1 VGLYAQTR
9 AREPLARRFGSG
21 GAGIWTAGAQ
31 FTAFVI
37 VPVLLTLFLVGVA
50 VSGNFFAVDFGAGPW
65 VAGGRLFAGLSP
77 YVGPHSPQLAHG
89 SPFVY
94 PALSA
99 VLLAPLSLISHA
111 AAEGIFTA
119 VSMAAVVLTLRVLN
133 VRDWRVY
140 GLVFLWPPVISGWQT
155 ANVTLLIGL
164 GIALAWRHREH
175 PAIAGGLIAL
185 LISVKVFA
193 WPLALWLLAT
203 RRYAA
208 LGYAVALGLVMN
220 LIAWALLGFDQ
231 IGVYARLISALT
243 RIQERRGYS
252 LLALGLAHGLSRTL
266 AYGLALGIAAVAG
279 VACVALG
286 RRGYDRPAFALSIA
300 TCLLAT
306 PIIWLHYFALL
317 LVPLA
322 VVRPR
327 LAPIWF
333 APLLLLA
340 FPASEPRPWEV
351 VATLIVSGA
360 LTAVAVKQARP
371 SRARVM
377 AVEPLTALTTPAAP
391 AAS

>member
-1 VGLYAQTR
+1 VGLFAQIR
-9 AREPLARRFGSG
+9 AREPRAGLFGPGRRGLSS
-21 GAGIWTAGAQ
+21 TGAQ
-31 FTAFVI
+31 VTAFVI
-37 VPVLLTLFLVGVA
+37 VPVLLTAFLIEVA
-50 VSGNFFAVDFGAGPW
+50 VSGHFFAVDFGAGPW

-77 YVGPHSPQLAHG
+77 YVGPHASALAHG

-99 VLLAPLSLISHA
+99 VLLAPLSLISHGV
-111 AAEGIFTA
+111 AEGIFTA
-119 VSMAAVVLTLRVLN
+119 LSMAAVLLTLRALN

-155 ANVTLLIGL
+155 ANLTLLIGL

-175 PAIAGGLIAL
+175 PVVAGGLIAL
-185 LISVKVFA
+185 LISVKVFV

-208 LGYAVALGLVMN
+208 LGYAAALGLVMN
-220 LIAWALLGFDQ
+220 LIAWAVLGFDQ
-231 IGVYARLISALT
+231 IGVYTRLISALT

-252 LLALGLAHGLSRTL
+252 LLALGLGHGLSRTL
-266 AYGLALGIAAVAG
+266 AYALALSVAAAAG

-322 VVRPR
+322 LARPR

-333 APLLLLA
+333 APLLLVA
-340 FPASEPRPWEV
+340 FPASEPRPWQI
-351 VATLIVSGA
+351 VATLVVGGA
-360 LTAVAVKQARP
+360 LTAVSIRQAPPGRRRAKVWPAKVGEPLP
-371 SRARVM
+371 SR
-377 AVEPLTALTTPAAP
+377 
-391 AAS
+391 